1 MTMPAPVGEK
11 TLAQIASAFG
21 MSPET
26 VKDWKQRLRSCIL
39 DRAQASDTPCGS
51 RKSAYLGE
59 VADKDDRRYSE
70 PTDSQGKN
78 GAPAR
83 R

>member
-11 TLAQIASAFG
+11 TWAQIGSDSG
-21 MSPET
+21 MSAET

-39 DRAQASDTPCGS
+39 DRVQASDIPCGS

-59 VADKDDRRYSE
+59 VADKDARRYSE

-83 R
+83 Q